1 MNPYTVLKF
10 VPITLVAAVLGMAIF
25 GASSLLLENDAKGQ
39 ASITTTSPVTIPVSV
54 KSTTLATRKSIHLAK
69 DQLSKGK

>member
-1 MNPYTVLKF
+1 MDLYTVLKF
-10 VPITLVAAVLGMAIF
+10 VPITLVAVVLGMAIF
-25 GASSLLLENDAKGQ
+25 GASSLFLENDARGQ